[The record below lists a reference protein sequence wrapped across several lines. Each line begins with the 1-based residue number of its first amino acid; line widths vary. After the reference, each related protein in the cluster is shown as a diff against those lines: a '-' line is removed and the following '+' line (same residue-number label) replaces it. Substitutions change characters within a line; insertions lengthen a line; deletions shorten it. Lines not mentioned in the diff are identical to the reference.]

1 MPDTEKLSTQVEQSE
16 DPTKDLG
23 VGRDQRAQDTED
35 IKNQEKE
42 AQEKKDNPYE
52 QFLEELEKE
61 VAAYT
66 DEATAKN
73 FIETNRK
80 ILVEEA
86 SLQLNLDLNPFVKYL
101 RICSKEEITL
111 FSKKEE
117 SYLKIH
123 NNFTK
128 GNLKNKDLEDSQ
140 FWLIHNLDWLQSA
153 DSDYYLKVWDWCED
167 IDLDKIKKLA
177 IDDYKLESLKSL
189 SDEQLLKNVRK
200 LTLNKTVFEET
211 FKSTDVSIVELKS
224 SNLNIT
230 GAAKSSKVSSGHEVY
245 KSFLDGLAKPETPV
259 DIKTGRLKVNTALQS
274 KQDCDYLCQIFVD
287 ANLGSQE
294 EQKEIASDK
303 NKLKISQEV
312 LKDLK
317 KDGKLSKEAEKK
329 LADAGIKVEES
340 ISYATKLNDLETFLN
355 ESLDKKGEESM
366 AEYKY
371 LAHDDAGQIK
381 DKVFD
386 KFEDAYDYCQDGLV
400 TFISELVYEDGQED
414 EDLEEVVWSWDDTH
428 DRDEAIKSVT
438 SRHETVEDT
447 SKDSEIEE
455 VTEEKPEEDVEFK
468 AAAVEADNPVDF
480 LNQIAKE
487 LGVEDEIKV
496 VEVEPAESKFGL
508 SDIPDVEFPE
518 NKNLQEASS
527 SFKKAFKKGG
537 KDTADY
543 LTGKAISRIRD
554 PKSRDAAVAAKKAG
568 RDDVVKSFTGT
579 RKQNQAERDYE
590 KKAISAYKSGLG
602 GKKANDIAGKNSVDE
617 FKKRYGSYITA
628 TYFPSKISV
637 DRIRIND
644 HEIISS
650 MVNDLYDMIDK
661 HLGYKVTFSSYA
673 IAQLLCKVDSSGTI
687 RCSTGKFTKIITYY
701 ALEAENFIIPA
712 KLNDITVTKIGDSAF
727 KNCGGFKTVTIPSSV
742 TNIGRN
748 AFCGC
753 LDLEV
758 VHIPSSVTNI
768 GRNVFAACISLDEI
782 DCANEDLIEKL
793 EEEYEDEGVDVSN
806 WGEADDYVESFD
818 TSRKTQNSL
827 SESLKFTRDMTVRQ
841 FLIKNKIR
849 DIDWRMGVVSIY
861 RDGDDKLT
869 LSPSTRKKLLNAKID
884 SCWYENAYDNG
895 GYNNAIGLSVSS
907 EEIDKYAGD
916 ELTD

>member
-1 MPDTEKLSTQVEQSE
+1 MPDTEKLSTQAEQSE

-23 VGRDQRAQDTED
+23 VGRKQREQDTKD

-52 QFLEELEKE
+52 QLLEELEKE
-61 VAAYT
+61 LAAHT

-80 ILVEEA
+80 VLVEEA
-86 SLQLNLDLNPFVKYL
+86 SLQLNLDLNPFVNYL
-101 RICSKEEITL
+101 RRCSKEEITL

-167 IDLDKIKKLA
+167 IDLAKIKKLA

-245 KSFLDGLAKPETPV
+245 KSFLDGLANPEVPV
-259 DIKTGRLKVNTALQS
+259 DINTGRLKVNTELQS

-287 ANLGSQE
+287 ANLGSRE
-294 EQKEIASDK
+294 EQKEIVSDK
-303 NKLKISQEV
+303 NKLKISQEI

-317 KDGKLSKEAEKK
+317 KDGKLPKEAEKK
-329 LADAGIKVEES
+329 LADVGIKVEES
-340 ISYATKLNDLETFLN
+340 ISYMTKLNELENFLN
-355 ESLDKKGEESM
+355 ENLDTEGEESM
-366 AEYKY
+366 PEYKY
-371 LAHDDAGQIK
+371 LAHDDEGKIK

-414 EDLEEVVWSWDDTH
+414 EDLEEIVWSWDDTH

-438 SRHETVEDT
+438 SRHQTVENI
-447 SKDSEIEE
+447 SENPEITE

-508 SDIPDVEFPE
+508 SNIPDVEFPE
-518 NKNLQEASS
+518 NESLQEASS
-527 SFKKAFKKGG
+527 SFKKAFKHGR
-537 KDTADY
+537 KDVADY

-554 PKSRDAAVAAKKAG
+554 PKARDAAVAAKKAG
-568 RDDVVKSFTGT
+568 RDDVVQAFTGD
-579 RKQNQAERDYE
+579 RKQAQAERAYE

-602 GKKANDIAGKNSVDE
+602 GEKANDIAGKNSVDE
-617 FKKRYGSYITA
+617 FKKRYGPYITA

-650 MVNDLYDMIDK
+650 MINDLYDMIDK
-661 HLGYKVTFSSYA
+661 HLGYKVIFSSYA
-673 IAQLLCKVDSSGTI
+673 MAQLLCKVDSSGTI
-687 RCSTGKFTKIITYY
+687 QCSTNKFTKIITYY
-701 ALEAENFIIPA
+701 ALEEKNFIIPA

-727 KNCGGFKTVTIPSSV
+727 KNCGGFKTVYIPNSV
-742 TNIGRN
+742 THIGRN

-758 VHIPSSVTNI
+758 VHIPSSVISI
-768 GRNVFAACISLDEI
+768 GRDAFAACIILDEI
-782 DCANEDLIEKL
+782 DCANEDLIDKL
-793 EEEYEDEGVDVSN
+793 EEEYEDVDVSN
-806 WGEADDYVESFD
+806 WGETGDYVESFD
-818 TSRKTQNSL
+818 ASRKTQNSL
-827 SESLKFTRDMTVRQ
+827 SESLKFTKDMTVRQ
-841 FLIKNKIR
+841 FLNKNKIR

-907 EEIDKYAGD
+907 EEIDKYAGS

>member
-1 MPDTEKLSTQVEQSE
+1 
-16 DPTKDLG
+16 
-23 VGRDQRAQDTED
+23 
-35 IKNQEKE
+35 
-42 AQEKKDNPYE
+42 
-52 QFLEELEKE
+52 
-61 VAAYT
+61 
-66 DEATAKN
+66 
-73 FIETNRK
+73 
-80 ILVEEA
+80 
-86 SLQLNLDLNPFVKYL
+86 
-101 RICSKEEITL
+101 
-111 FSKKEE
+111 
-117 SYLKIH
+117 
-123 NNFTK
+123 
-128 GNLKNKDLEDSQ
+128 
-140 FWLIHNLDWLQSA
+140 
-153 DSDYYLKVWDWCED
+153 
-167 IDLDKIKKLA
+167 
-177 IDDYKLESLKSL
+177 
-189 SDEQLLKNVRK
+189 
-200 LTLNKTVFEET
+200 
-211 FKSTDVSIVELKS
+211 
-224 SNLNIT
+224 
-230 GAAKSSKVSSGHEVY
+230 
-245 KSFLDGLAKPETPV
+245 
-259 DIKTGRLKVNTALQS
+259 
-274 KQDCDYLCQIFVD
+274 
-287 ANLGSQE
+287 
-294 EQKEIASDK
+294 
-303 NKLKISQEV
+303 
-312 LKDLK
+312 
-317 KDGKLSKEAEKK
+317 
-329 LADAGIKVEES
+329 
-340 ISYATKLNDLETFLN
+340 
-355 ESLDKKGEESM
+355 M

-428 DRDEAIKSVT
+428 DRDEAIKSVA

-447 SKDSEIEE
+447 SENPEI
-455 VTEEKPEEDVEFK
+455 TEEKPEEDAEFK

-527 SFKKAFKKGG
+527 SFKKAFKHGR
-537 KDTADY
+537 KDVADY

-554 PKSRDAAVAAKKAG
+554 PKARDAAVAAKKAG
-568 RDDVVKSFTGT
+568 RDDVVQAFTGD
-579 RKQNQAERDYE
+579 RKQKQAERAYE

-602 GKKANDIAGKNSVDE
+602 GEKANNIAGKNSVDE
-617 FKKRYGSYITA
+617 FKKRYGPYITA

-701 ALEAENFIIPA
+701 ALEAGNFIIPA

-742 TNIGRN
+742 TNIGHN

-758 VHIPSSVTNI
+758 VHIPSSVTSI

-793 EEEYEDEGVDVSN
+793 EEEYEDVDVSN
-806 WGEADDYVESFD
+806 WGEADNYVAESV
-818 TSRKTQNSL
+818 SRKTQNNL
-827 SESLKFTRDMTVRQ
+827 SESLKFTGDMTVRQ
-841 FLIKNKIR
+841 FLGRNRIR
-849 DIDWRMGVVSIY
+849 NFDWIMGVNIY
-861 RDGDDKLT
+861 RTGDSTDKLT
-869 LSPSTRKKLLNAKID
+869 LNPREKNKLLDAKID
-884 SCWYENAYDNG
+884 ACWYENNG
-895 GYNNAIGLSVSS
+895 ANIGLSISS
-907 EEIDKYAGD
+907 EEIDKYAVS